1 MKRHAALLQHSR
13 DHHHGLK
20 LARLARFAADS
31 GSPEAVAEAARTIVE
46 QFPEKLEPHFQE
58 EERGLLTELAA
69 IGQDELVR
77 RTLDEHAQMRE
88 QNRRLGIDPEDAATL
103 SAFATLLHDHV
114 RFEERE
120 LFEIAQD
127 LLYPEAN

>member
-13 DHHHGLK
+13 DHHHSLK
-20 LARLARFAADS
+20 LARLARFATDS
-31 GSPEAVAEAARTIVE
+31 GSPEAVAEAAQTIGE
-46 QFPEKLEPHFQE
+46 EFANRLEPHFQD

-77 RTLDEHAQMRE
+77 RTLDEHAQLRE
-88 QNRRLGIDPEDAATL
+88 LNRRLSVDRQDATTM
-103 SAFATLLHDHV
+103 SSFATLLHDHV

-120 LFEIAQD
+120 LFETAQD
-127 LLYPEAN
+127 LLYPEV

>member
-13 DHHHGLK
+13 EHHYGLK
-20 LARLARFAADS
+20 LARLARFAVDS
-31 GSPEAVAEAARTIVE
+31 GSPEAIAEAARTIVE
-46 QFPEKLEPHFQE
+46 QFAEKLEPHFQD

-127 LLYPEAN
+127 LLYPEAS